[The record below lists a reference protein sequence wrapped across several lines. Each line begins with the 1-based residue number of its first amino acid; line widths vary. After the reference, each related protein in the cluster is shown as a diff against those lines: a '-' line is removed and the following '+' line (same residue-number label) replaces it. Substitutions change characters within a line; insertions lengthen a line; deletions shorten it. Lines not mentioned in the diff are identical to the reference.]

1 VDDSVY
7 RLLGARPVEDADAG
21 VVERRLVYV
30 MLNEAAMAADE
41 EVVRS
46 ARDGDV
52 GAVFGIG
59 YPAFRGG
66 PLRTIDDLG
75 ARRVVETL
83 QDLADVHGPRF
94 TPAEDLLDQAA
105 SGRRYYPT

>member
-1 VDDSVY
+1 M
-7 RLLGARPVEDADAG
+7 RPVEDADTT
-21 VVERRLVYV
+21 VVERRLVFA

-52 GAVFGIG
+52 GALFGIG

-66 PLRTIDDLG
+66 PLRTIDDIG
-75 ARRVVETL
+75 PRRVVEVL
-83 QDLADVHGPRF
+83 SDLADVHGPRF
-94 TPAEDLLDQAA
+94 TPTADLEDMAVT
-105 SGRRYYPT
+105 GRRYFPA